1 MQHEVRHASANQAV
15 DLCADLCANS
25 AKRAESEQNQEN
37 VPVLV
42 TPTTATLRRPR
53 TYSAELPKTPRYELL
68 ISRFRVRV
76 PGGALPKGR

>member
-37 VPVLV
+37 IPVLV
-42 TPTTATLRRPR
+42 TPITATLRCPR
-53 TYSAELPKTPRYELL
+53 TY
-68 ISRFRVRV
+68 
-76 PGGALPKGR
+76 